1 MKRSGCYNLKN
12 KNKLKSYED
21 IPINKG
27 FYNQNLLRAKKLYLT
42 EYDRIKQ
49 QINKRRED
57 YEFQKVLGN
66 YYNDFNKLSKKHPY
80 LNLNKCEKYD
90 DPKDQNEIDFNQ
102 YEIKKKNINALFFKY
117 DNRED
122 ELNFDITDELIE
134 SMNDGDNKTLLNCF
148 EIKEDYKRRLALNKM
163 NNINDIS
170 NDNLLSE
177 QKNEN
182 FSIISEQNKN
192 KMENKKNR
200 FKDEI
205 KEEENLENNNLI
217 YNLQS
222 DPLKKNQEKEIII
235 NDIVEEENELVR
247 YKKYLKENKYPV
259 FEKLIN
265 PFIDI
270 NYIPPTFIPVEQKS
284 EKDDENEQEEN
295 NSYNSMKQN
304 QAEILNEENQ
314 KSENIDNNFDDL
326 NLDKQENLQK
336 FKKESEIDENELE
349 DYDNYKFDEEIN
361 NNNINNNI
369 DNNEDDNKLVKE
381 NKNGDLPML
390 NQMIKS
396 ENKYL
401 TFGEIINPYNN
412 VDYIPPNVFNEPDN
426 KGEEKEE
433 ERKQTDKEE
442 IKENKSKY
450 TVELAMENDLKNSE
464 NFNLLQDKIK
474 DNENPMLDDMIR
486 NNKFDYNYNI
496 FSNNNPGYNNDE
508 NDKEI
513 NNINDTNKQDR
524 VLLNQFGI
532 NNGNEFVS
540 VQDMINKDYQNNNN
554 NYGKEVIKEENEDED
569 NEYADFEV
577 DN

>member
-1 MKRSGCYNLKN
+1 MKRNRCYNLKN

-21 IPINKG
+21 IPVNKG

-57 YEFQKVLGN
+57 YEFQKVLSN

-80 LNLNKCEKYD
+80 LNKCEKCD

-117 DNRED
+117 DNKED

-200 FKDEI
+200 FKEEI

-295 NSYNSMKQN
+295 ASYNSMKQN

-314 KSENIDNNFDDL
+314 KSENIENNFDDL

-361 NNNINNNI
+361 NNNIN
-369 DNNEDDNKLVKE
+369 NNEDDNKLVKE

-426 KGEEKEE
+426 KVEEKEE

>member
-21 IPINKG
+21 IPVNKG

-57 YEFQKVLGN
+57 YEFQKVLSN

-117 DNRED
+117 DNKED

-205 KEEENLENNNLI
+205 KEEENLESNNLI
-217 YNLQS
+217 YNLQR

-314 KSENIDNNFDDL
+314 KSENIENNFDDL

-361 NNNINNNI
+361 NNNIN
-369 DNNEDDNKLVKE
+369 NNEDDNKLVKE

-426 KGEEKEE
+426 KGEEE

-524 VLLNQFGI
+524 VLLNQYGI

>member
-1 MKRSGCYNLKN
+1 MKRNRCYNFKN

-21 IPINKG
+21 IPVNQG

-57 YEFQKVLGN
+57 YEFQKVLSN

-117 DNRED
+117 DNKED

-192 KMENKKNR
+192 KMENKKKR
-200 FKDEI
+200 FKEEI

-314 KSENIDNNFDDL
+314 KSENLENNFDDL

-361 NNNINNNI
+361 NNNINNN
-369 DNNEDDNKLVKE
+369 EDDNKLVKE

-412 VDYIPPNVFNEPDN
+412 VNYIPPNVFNEPDN

-496 FSNNNPGYNNDE
+496 FSNNNNPGYNNDE

>member
-1 MKRSGCYNLKN
+1 MKQSGCYNLKN

-21 IPINKG
+21 IPVNKG

-57 YEFQKVLGN
+57 YEFQKVLSN

-80 LNLNKCEKYD
+80 LNKCEKCD

-117 DNRED
+117 DNKED

-192 KMENKKNR
+192 KTENKKKR
-200 FKDEI
+200 FKEEI

-314 KSENIDNNFDDL
+314 KSENIENNFDDL

-336 FKKESEIDENELE
+336 FKKESEIAKNDLE

-361 NNNINNNI
+361 NNNIN
-369 DNNEDDNKLVKE
+369 NNEDDNKLVKE

>member
-1 MKRSGCYNLKN
+1 MKRIGCYNLKN

-21 IPINKG
+21 IPVNQG

-57 YEFQKVLGN
+57 YEFQKVLSN

-117 DNRED
+117 DNKED

-192 KMENKKNR
+192 KMENKKNI
-200 FKDEI
+200 FKEEI

-361 NNNINNNI
+361 NNNINNN
-369 DNNEDDNKLVKE
+369 EDDNKLVKE

-412 VDYIPPNVFNEPDN
+412 IDYIPPNVFNEPDN

>member
-1 MKRSGCYNLKN
+1 MKRNGCYNFKN
-12 KNKLKSYED
+12 KNKLYSYED

-57 YEFQKVLGN
+57 YEFQKVLSN
-66 YYNDFNKLSKKHPY
+66 YYNDFNKLSKKHP
-80 LNLNKCEKYD
+80 NLNKCEKYD

-117 DNRED
+117 DNKED

-192 KMENKKNR
+192 KMENKKKR
-200 FKDEI
+200 FKEEI

-270 NYIPPTFIPVEQKS
+270 NYIPPTFIPVELKS

-295 NSYNSMKQN
+295 ASYNSMKQN

-314 KSENIDNNFDDL
+314 KSENLENNFDDL

-336 FKKESEIDENELE
+336 FKKESEIAKNDLE

-361 NNNINNNI
+361 NNNIN
-369 DNNEDDNKLVKE
+369 NNEDDNKLVKE

-426 KGEEKEE
+426 KGEEE

>member
-1 MKRSGCYNLKN
+1 MKRNGCYNFKN
-12 KNKLKSYED
+12 KNKLYSYED

-57 YEFQKVLGN
+57 YEFQKVLSN

-90 DPKDQNEIDFNQ
+90 EPKDQNEIDFNQ

-117 DNRED
+117 DNKED

-200 FKDEI
+200 FKEEI

-270 NYIPPTFIPVEQKS
+270 NYIPPTFIPVELKS

-295 NSYNSMKQN
+295 ASYNSMKQN

-314 KSENIDNNFDDL
+314 KSENIENNFDDL

-336 FKKESEIDENELE
+336 FKKESEIAKNDLE

-361 NNNINNNI
+361 NNNIN
-369 DNNEDDNKLVKE
+369 NNEDDNKLVKE

-412 VDYIPPNVFNEPDN
+412 VNYIPPNVFNEPDN

>member
-21 IPINKG
+21 IPVNKG

-57 YEFQKVLGN
+57 YEFQKVLSN

-80 LNLNKCEKYD
+80 LNKCEKCD

-117 DNRED
+117 DNKED

-192 KMENKKNR
+192 KMENKKKR
-200 FKDEI
+200 FKEEI

-284 EKDDENEQEEN
+284 EKDDENKQEEN

-314 KSENIDNNFDDL
+314 KSENIENNFDDL

-361 NNNINNNI
+361 NNNINNN
-369 DNNEDDNKLVKE
+369 EDDNKLVKE

-412 VDYIPPNVFNEPDN
+412 VNYIPPNVFNEPDN
-426 KGEEKEE
+426 KREEEE

>member
-1 MKRSGCYNLKN
+1 MKRNGCYNFKN
-12 KNKLKSYED
+12 KNKLYSYED

-57 YEFQKVLGN
+57 YEFQKVLSN

-117 DNRED
+117 DNKED

-200 FKDEI
+200 FREEI

-295 NSYNSMKQN
+295 ASYNSMKQN

-314 KSENIDNNFDDL
+314 KSENTENNFDDL

-336 FKKESEIDENELE
+336 FKKESEIAKNDLE

-361 NNNINNNI
+361 NNNIN
-369 DNNEDDNKLVKE
+369 NNEDDNKLVKE

-412 VDYIPPNVFNEPDN
+412 INYIPPNVFNEPDN

>member
-21 IPINKG
+21 IPVNKG

-57 YEFQKVLGN
+57 YEFQKVLSN

-117 DNRED
+117 DNKED

-192 KMENKKNR
+192 KTENKKNR
-200 FKDEI
+200 FREEM

-270 NYIPPTFIPVEQKS
+270 NYIPPTFIPVELKS

-295 NSYNSMKQN
+295 ASYNSMKQN

-314 KSENIDNNFDDL
+314 KSENTENNFDDL

-361 NNNINNNI
+361 NNNIN
-369 DNNEDDNKLVKE
+369 NNEDDNKLVKE

-513 NNINDTNKQDR
+513 NNINNTNKQDR
-524 VLLNQFGI
+524 ALLNQFGI

>member
-1 MKRSGCYNLKN
+1 MKRNRCYNLKN

-21 IPINKG
+21 IPVNQG

-49 QINKRRED
+49 QINKKRED
-57 YEFQKVLGN
+57 YEFQKVLSN

-90 DPKDQNEIDFNQ
+90 EPKDQNEIDFNQ

-117 DNRED
+117 DNKED

-205 KEEENLENNNLI
+205 KEEENLESHNLI

-361 NNNINNNI
+361 NNNINNN
-369 DNNEDDNKLVKE
+369 EDDNKLVKE

-426 KGEEKEE
+426 KVEEE

-464 NFNLLQDKIK
+464 NNNLLQDKIK

>member
-21 IPINKG
+21 IPVNKG

-57 YEFQKVLGN
+57 YEFQKVLSN

-117 DNRED
+117 DNKED

-192 KMENKKNR
+192 KMENKKKR
-200 FKDEI
+200 FKEEI

-314 KSENIDNNFDDL
+314 KSENIENNFDDL

-361 NNNINNNI
+361 NNNINNN
-369 DNNEDDNKLVKE
+369 EDDNKLVKE

-412 VDYIPPNVFNEPDN
+412 VNYIPPNVFNEPDN

>member
-314 KSENIDNNFDDL
+314 KSENLENNFDDL

-361 NNNINNNI
+361 NNNIN
-369 DNNEDDNKLVKE
+369 NNEDDNKLVKE

>member
-1 MKRSGCYNLKN
+1 MKRNRCYNLKN

-21 IPINKG
+21 IPVNQG

-57 YEFQKVLGN
+57 YEFQKVLSN

-117 DNRED
+117 DNKED

-200 FKDEI
+200 FKEEI
-205 KEEENLENNNLI
+205 KEEENLENNKLI

-270 NYIPPTFIPVEQKS
+270 NYIPPTFIPVELKS

-295 NSYNSMKQN
+295 ASYNSMKQN

-314 KSENIDNNFDDL
+314 KSENIENNFDDL

-361 NNNINNNI
+361 NNNIN
-369 DNNEDDNKLVKE
+369 NNEDDNKLVKE

-426 KGEEKEE
+426 KGEEE

>member
-1 MKRSGCYNLKN
+1 MKRNRCYNLKN

-21 IPINKG
+21 IPVNKG

-42 EYDRIKQ
+42 EYDRIKH

-57 YEFQKVLGN
+57 YEFQKVLSN

-117 DNRED
+117 DNKED

-200 FKDEI
+200 FKEEI

-270 NYIPPTFIPVEQKS
+270 NYIPPTFIPVELKS

-295 NSYNSMKQN
+295 ASYNSMKQN

-314 KSENIDNNFDDL
+314 KSENIENNFDDL

-336 FKKESEIDENELE
+336 FKKESEIAKNDLE

-361 NNNINNNI
+361 NNNIN
-369 DNNEDDNKLVKE
+369 NNEDDNKLVKE

>member
-1 MKRSGCYNLKN
+1 MKRNRCYNLKN

-21 IPINKG
+21 IPVNKG

-57 YEFQKVLGN
+57 YEFQKVLSN

-117 DNRED
+117 DNKED

-200 FKDEI
+200 FREEI

-284 EKDDENEQEEN
+284 EKDDKNEQEEN
-295 NSYNSMKQN
+295 ASYNSMKQN

-314 KSENIDNNFDDL
+314 KSENIENNFDDL

-336 FKKESEIDENELE
+336 FKKESEIAKNDLE

-361 NNNINNNI
+361 NNNIN
-369 DNNEDDNKLVKE
+369 NNEDDNKLVKE

-426 KGEEKEE
+426 KGEEE

>member
-1 MKRSGCYNLKN
+1 MKRNRCYNLKN

-21 IPINKG
+21 IPVNQG

-57 YEFQKVLGN
+57 YEFQKVLSN

-80 LNLNKCEKYD
+80 LNKCEKCD

-117 DNRED
+117 DNKED

-148 EIKEDYKRRLALNKM
+148 EIKEDYKRRLTLNKM

-200 FKDEI
+200 FKEEI

-314 KSENIDNNFDDL
+314 KSENIENNFDDL

-336 FKKESEIDENELE
+336 FKKESEIDENDLE
-349 DYDNYKFDEEIN
+349 DYSNYKFDEEIN
-361 NNNINNNI
+361 NNNIN
-369 DNNEDDNKLVKE
+369 NNEDDNKLVKE

-412 VDYIPPNVFNEPDN
+412 INYIPPNVFNEPDN
-426 KGEEKEE
+426 KVEEE

-474 DNENPMLDDMIR
+474 DNENPMIDDMIR

>member
-21 IPINKG
+21 IPVNKG

-57 YEFQKVLGN
+57 YEFQKVLSN

-117 DNRED
+117 DNKED

-182 FSIISEQNKN
+182 FSIIREQNKN
-192 KMENKKNR
+192 KTENKKKR
-200 FKDEI
+200 FKEEI

-314 KSENIDNNFDDL
+314 KSENIENNFDDL

-336 FKKESEIDENELE
+336 FKKESEIAKNDLE

-361 NNNINNNI
+361 NNNIN
-369 DNNEDDNKLVKE
+369 NNEDDNKLVKE

-412 VDYIPPNVFNEPDN
+412 VNYIPPNVFNEPDN
-426 KGEEKEE
+426 KVEEE

-474 DNENPMLDDMIR
+474 DNENPMIDDMIR

-513 NNINDTNKQDR
+513 NNINNTNKQDR
-524 VLLNQFGI
+524 ALLNQFGI

>member
-1 MKRSGCYNLKN
+1 MKRSRCYNLKN

-21 IPINKG
+21 IPVNQG

-57 YEFQKVLGN
+57 YEFQKVLSN

-117 DNRED
+117 DNKED

-192 KMENKKNR
+192 KMENKKKR
-200 FKDEI
+200 FKEEI

-222 DPLKKNQEKEIII
+222 VPLKKNQEKEIII

-314 KSENIDNNFDDL
+314 KSENIENNFDDL
-326 NLDKQENLQK
+326 NIDKQENLQK

-361 NNNINNNI
+361 NNNIN
-369 DNNEDDNKLVKE
+369 NNEDDNKLVKE

-412 VDYIPPNVFNEPDN
+412 VNYIPPNVFKEPDN
-426 KGEEKEE
+426 KGEEE

>member
-1 MKRSGCYNLKN
+1 MRN
-12 KNKLKSYED
+12 KNYKPLKGNNFYPEG
-21 IPINKG
+21 PVNQG
-27 FYNQNLLRAKKLYLT
+27 FYKRNCVRAKKLYMD
-42 EYDRIKQ
+42 EYDRLKQ

-57 YEFQKVLGN
+57 REFNEMLSN
-66 YYNDFNKLSKKHPY
+66 YYNDFNELTKKHPFLHTDY
-80 LNLNKCEKYD
+80 NKSKESESIDLNYFEL
-90 DPKDQNEIDFNQ
+90 
-102 YEIKKKNINALFFKY
+102 KKKNINALFFKY
-117 DNRED
+117 DNKED

-192 KMENKKNR
+192 KMENKKKR
-200 FKDEI
+200 FKEEI

-295 NSYNSMKQN
+295 ASYNSMKQN

-314 KSENIDNNFDDL
+314 KSENIENNFDDL

-361 NNNINNNI
+361 NNNIN
-369 DNNEDDNKLVKE
+369 NNEDDNKLVKE

>member
-1 MKRSGCYNLKN
+1 MKRSRCYNLKN

-21 IPINKG
+21 IPVNKG

-57 YEFQKVLGN
+57 YEFQKVLSN

-117 DNRED
+117 DNKED

-270 NYIPPTFIPVEQKS
+270 NYIPPTFIPVELKS

-295 NSYNSMKQN
+295 ASYNSMKQN

-314 KSENIDNNFDDL
+314 KSENTENNFDDL

-336 FKKESEIDENELE
+336 FKKESEIAKNDLE

-361 NNNINNNI
+361 NNNIN
-369 DNNEDDNKLVKE
+369 NNEDDNKLVKE

-412 VDYIPPNVFNEPDN
+412 VNYIPPNVFNEPDN

>member
-21 IPINKG
+21 IPVNKG

-57 YEFQKVLGN
+57 YEFQKVLSN
-66 YYNDFNKLSKKHPY
+66 YYNDFNKLSKKHP
-80 LNLNKCEKYD
+80 NLNKCEKYD

-117 DNRED
+117 DNKED

-192 KMENKKNR
+192 KMENKKKR
-200 FKDEI
+200 FKEEI

-222 DPLKKNQEKEIII
+222 DPLKKNQEQEIII

-314 KSENIDNNFDDL
+314 KSENLENNFDDL

-336 FKKESEIDENELE
+336 FKKESEIAKNDLE

-361 NNNINNNI
+361 NNNIN
-369 DNNEDDNKLVKE
+369 NNEDDNKLVKE

-426 KGEEKEE
+426 KGEEE

-496 FSNNNPGYNNDE
+496 FSNNNNPGYNNDE

>member
-314 KSENIDNNFDDL
+314 KSENLENNFDDL

-426 KGEEKEE
+426 KVEEE

-508 NDKEI
+508 NDKER

>member
-1 MKRSGCYNLKN
+1 MKRNRCYNLKN

-21 IPINKG
+21 IPVNKG

-57 YEFQKVLGN
+57 YEFQKVLSN

-117 DNRED
+117 DNKED

-192 KMENKKNR
+192 KMENKKNI
-200 FKDEI
+200 FKEEI

-270 NYIPPTFIPVEQKS
+270 NYIPPTFIPVELKS

-295 NSYNSMKQN
+295 ASYNSMKQN

-314 KSENIDNNFDDL
+314 KSENTENNFDDL

-361 NNNINNNI
+361 NNNIN
-369 DNNEDDNKLVKE
+369 NNEDDNKLVKE

-426 KGEEKEE
+426 KVVEE

>member
-1 MKRSGCYNLKN
+1 MKRNRCYNFKN

-21 IPINKG
+21 IPVNQG

-49 QINKRRED
+49 QINKRRKD
-57 YEFQKVLGN
+57 YEFQKVLSN

-80 LNLNKCEKYD
+80 LNKCEKCD

-117 DNRED
+117 DNKED

-192 KMENKKNR
+192 KMGNKKKR
-200 FKDEI
+200 FKE
-205 KEEENLENNNLI
+205 
-217 YNLQS
+217 
-222 DPLKKNQEKEIII
+222 EIII

-295 NSYNSMKQN
+295 ASYNSMKQN

-314 KSENIDNNFDDL
+314 KSENLENKPNEQAIYAQS
-326 NLDKQENLQK
+326 QEN
-336 FKKESEIDENELE
+336 
-349 DYDNYKFDEEIN
+349 EIN
-361 NNNINNNI
+361 LEQSAFINPILFFLLSN
-369 DNNEDDNKLVKE
+369 
-381 NKNGDLPML
+381 
-390 NQMIKS
+390 IKS
-396 ENKYL
+396 CSFIKL
-401 TFGEIINPYNN
+401 LPKII
-412 VDYIPPNVFNEPDN
+412 
-426 KGEEKEE
+426 
-433 ERKQTDKEE
+433 
-442 IKENKSKY
+442 
-450 TVELAMENDLKNSE
+450 
-464 NFNLLQDKIK
+464 
-474 DNENPMLDDMIR
+474 
-486 NNKFDYNYNI
+486 
-496 FSNNNPGYNNDE
+496 
-508 NDKEI
+508 
-513 NNINDTNKQDR
+513 
-524 VLLNQFGI
+524 
-532 NNGNEFVS
+532 
-540 VQDMINKDYQNNNN
+540 
-554 NYGKEVIKEENEDED
+554 
-569 NEYADFEV
+569 
-577 DN
+577 

>member
-1 MKRSGCYNLKN
+1 MKRNRCYNFKNKN

-21 IPINKG
+21 IPVNKG

-57 YEFQKVLGN
+57 YEFQKVLSN

-117 DNRED
+117 DNKED

-200 FKDEI
+200 FKEEI

-361 NNNINNNI
+361 NNNINNN
-369 DNNEDDNKLVKE
+369 EDDNKLVKE

-412 VDYIPPNVFNEPDN
+412 INYIPPNVFNEPDN

-532 NNGNEFVS
+532 NNGNELVS

>member
-1 MKRSGCYNLKN
+1 MKRNGCYNFKN
-12 KNKLKSYED
+12 KNKLYSYED

-57 YEFQKVLGN
+57 YEFQKVLSN

-90 DPKDQNEIDFNQ
+90 EPKDQNEIDFNQ

-117 DNRED
+117 DNKED

-200 FKDEI
+200 FREEI

-270 NYIPPTFIPVEQKS
+270 NYIPPTFIPVELKS

-295 NSYNSMKQN
+295 ASYNSMKQN

-314 KSENIDNNFDDL
+314 KSENIENNFDDL

-336 FKKESEIDENELE
+336 FKKESEIAKNDLE

-361 NNNINNNI
+361 NNNIN
-369 DNNEDDNKLVKE
+369 NNEDDNKLVKE

-412 VDYIPPNVFNEPDN
+412 INYIPPNVFNEPDN

>member
-1 MKRSGCYNLKN
+1 MKRNRCYNLKN

-21 IPINKG
+21 IPVNKG

-57 YEFQKVLGN
+57 YEFQKVLSN

-117 DNRED
+117 DNKED

-200 FKDEI
+200 FKEEI
-205 KEEENLENNNLI
+205 KEEENLENNNLF

-222 DPLKKNQEKEIII
+222 EPLKKNQEKEIII

-314 KSENIDNNFDDL
+314 KSENIENNFDDL

-361 NNNINNNI
+361 NNNINNN
-369 DNNEDDNKLVKE
+369 EDDNKLVKE

-412 VDYIPPNVFNEPDN
+412 INYIPPNVFNEPDN

>member
-21 IPINKG
+21 IPVNQG

-57 YEFQKVLGN
+57 YEFQKVLSN

-80 LNLNKCEKYD
+80 LNLNKCEKCD

-117 DNRED
+117 DNKED

-192 KMENKKNR
+192 KTENKKNR
-200 FKDEI
+200 FREEI

-295 NSYNSMKQN
+295 ASYNSMKQN

-361 NNNINNNI
+361 NNNINNN
-369 DNNEDDNKLVKE
+369 EDDNKLVKE

-426 KGEEKEE
+426 KGEEE

>member
-1 MKRSGCYNLKN
+1 MKRNRCYNLKN

-21 IPINKG
+21 IPVNQG

-57 YEFQKVLGN
+57 YEFQKVLSN

-117 DNRED
+117 DNKED

-192 KMENKKNR
+192 KMENKKTI
-200 FKDEI
+200 FKEEI
-205 KEEENLENNNLI
+205 KEEENLESNNLI

-295 NSYNSMKQN
+295 ASYNSMKQN

-314 KSENIDNNFDDL
+314 KSENLENNFDDL

-361 NNNINNNI
+361 NNNINNN
-369 DNNEDDNKLVKE
+369 EDDNKLVKE

-412 VDYIPPNVFNEPDN
+412 VNYIPPNVFNEPDN

>member
-1 MKRSGCYNLKN
+1 MKRNRCYNLKN

-21 IPINKG
+21 IPVNKG

-57 YEFQKVLGN
+57 YEFQKVLSN

-90 DPKDQNEIDFNQ
+90 DPKEQNEIDFNQ

-117 DNRED
+117 DNKED

-200 FKDEI
+200 FKEEI

-222 DPLKKNQEKEIII
+222 EPLKKNQEKEIII

-270 NYIPPTFIPVEQKS
+270 NYIPPTFIPVELKS

-295 NSYNSMKQN
+295 ASYNSMKQN

-314 KSENIDNNFDDL
+314 KSENIENNFDDL

-336 FKKESEIDENELE
+336 FKKESEIAKNDLE

-361 NNNINNNI
+361 NNNIN
-369 DNNEDDNKLVKE
+369 NNEDDNKLVKE

-426 KGEEKEE
+426 KVEEE

>member
-1 MKRSGCYNLKN
+1 MKRNRCYNLKN

-21 IPINKG
+21 IPVNKG

-57 YEFQKVLGN
+57 YEFQKVLSN

-117 DNRED
+117 DNKED

-192 KMENKKNR
+192 KMENKKKR
-200 FKDEI
+200 FKEEI

-222 DPLKKNQEKEIII
+222 DPLKKNQEKEINI

-314 KSENIDNNFDDL
+314 KSENIENNFDDL

-361 NNNINNNI
+361 NNNIN
-369 DNNEDDNKLVKE
+369 NNEDDNKLVKE

>member
-21 IPINKG
+21 IPVNKG

-57 YEFQKVLGN
+57 YEFQKVLSN

-90 DPKDQNEIDFNQ
+90 DPKEQNEIDFNQ

-117 DNRED
+117 DNKED

-200 FKDEI
+200 FREEI

-270 NYIPPTFIPVEQKS
+270 NYIPPTFILVELKS

-295 NSYNSMKQN
+295 ASYNSMKQN

-314 KSENIDNNFDDL
+314 KSENIENNFDDL

-361 NNNINNNI
+361 NNNIN
-369 DNNEDDNKLVKE
+369 NNEDDNKLVKE

-474 DNENPMLDDMIR
+474 DNENPMLDDMII

>member
-200 FKDEI
+200 FKEEI

-314 KSENIDNNFDDL
+314 KSENLENNFDDL

-361 NNNINNNI
+361 NNNIN
-369 DNNEDDNKLVKE
+369 NNEDDNKLVKE

>member
-1 MKRSGCYNLKN
+1 MKRNGCYNFKN
-12 KNKLKSYED
+12 KNKLYSNED

-57 YEFQKVLGN
+57 YEFQKVLSN

-80 LNLNKCEKYD
+80 LNKCEKYD

-102 YEIKKKNINALFFKY
+102 YEMKKKNINALFFKY
-117 DNRED
+117 DNKED

-361 NNNINNNI
+361 NNNINNN
-369 DNNEDDNKLVKE
+369 EDDNKLVKE

-412 VDYIPPNVFNEPDN
+412 VNYIPPNVFNEPDN

-474 DNENPMLDDMIR
+474 DNENPKLDDEIR
-486 NNKFDYNYNI
+486 NNNFDYNYNI

>member
-21 IPINKG
+21 IPVNKG

-57 YEFQKVLGN
+57 YEFQKVLSN

-117 DNRED
+117 DNKED

-200 FKDEI
+200 FKEEI

-270 NYIPPTFIPVEQKS
+270 NYIPPTFIPVELKS

-295 NSYNSMKQN
+295 ASYNSMKQN

-314 KSENIDNNFDDL
+314 KSENIENNFDDL

-336 FKKESEIDENELE
+336 FKKESEIAKNDLE

-361 NNNINNNI
+361 NNNIN
-369 DNNEDDNKLVKE
+369 NNEDDNKLVKE

-426 KGEEKEE
+426 KGEEE

>member
-1 MKRSGCYNLKN
+1 MKRNRCYNLKN

-21 IPINKG
+21 IPVNKG

-57 YEFQKVLGN
+57 YEFQKVLSN

-117 DNRED
+117 DNKED

-200 FKDEI
+200 FKEEI

-222 DPLKKNQEKEIII
+222 EPLKKNQEKEIII

-284 EKDDENEQEEN
+284 EKDDKNEQEEN
-295 NSYNSMKQN
+295 ASYNSMKQN
-304 QAEILNEENQ
+304 QVEILNEENQ
-314 KSENIDNNFDDL
+314 KSEGVENNFDDL

-336 FKKESEIDENELE
+336 FKKESEIAKNDLE

-361 NNNINNNI
+361 NNNIN
-369 DNNEDDNKLVKE
+369 NNEDDNKLVKE

-412 VDYIPPNVFNEPDN
+412 VNYIPPNVFNEPDN
-426 KGEEKEE
+426 KGEEE